1 MSTRGNTFTSE
12 IENLT
17 LGRVRDGKGIRSRTV
32 CKEEGIA
39 LIQGRVGEQLDWK
52 HGLLDD

>member
-12 IENLT
+12 RANLT
-17 LGRVRDGKGIRSRTV
+17 LGRLRDGKGIRSSTV
-32 CKEEGIA
+32 CKEERIA
-39 LIQGRVGEQLDWK
+39 LIQGRVEEQLDWK